1 MDPNTYAFFPETTI
15 CLPTATGEITSVYT
29 LQLREPINHLLA
41 GVYTVTMIQDG
52 ITYSSDVTVGVLDC
66 SVIKH
71 VMYRVA

>member
-29 LQLREPINHLLA
+29 LQLREPINLLSA

-52 ITYSSDVTVGVLDC
+52 ITYSSDVTIGVLDC

-71 VMYRVA
+71 VMYTVA